1 MGKGADTPDIPSQ
14 TTTVQQSLP
23 AYAEPF
29 YRELLGRAVYE
40 TSTPYQ
46 AFPGQRLADF
56 NPAEM
61 QAMQGIAGLGAPGQI
76 GQATQLATQAGQA
89 AGTPYQSGYNAGQIS
104 SGYDPTANLGPEF
117 QPGTLA
123 DTATLQEYMNPY
135 QQLVTDIQK
144 REATRQ
150 SNIMG
155 RDIGLGAAGQ
165 GSLGGYRE
173 AIMQA
178 ERQRNLG
185 QQLGDIQA
193 IGDQQA
199 FQQAQRAF
207 EADRAR
213 QLQASQL
220 GLQRGAAQEGF
231 QQAAERFRQ
240 GAFGLGERA
249 RQVQEQLG
257 QSAFGLGLDAQGRQL
272 GAAQLL
278 GQLGSVQQGLDLDRL
293 RSQQAAGQIQRE
305 LSQRG
310 LDIGYQD
317 FLRQQAFPRE
327 QLGLFSS
334 LLQGLPIAPGSTT
347 ATFGQVPTAEQ
358 QLLGSGIAGVGL
370 YNALGGGQ

>member
-61 QAMQGIAGLGAPGQI
+61 QAMQGIASLGAPGQI
-76 GQATQLATQAGQA
+76 GQATQLASQAGQA
-89 AGTPYQSGYNAGQIS
+89 AATPYQF
-104 SGYDPTANLGPEF
+104 GYDPTANLGPEF

-123 DTATLQEYMNPY
+123 DTSTLQSYMNPY

-150 SNIMG
+150 SDIMG
-155 RDIGLGAAGQ
+155 RDIGLSAAGQ

-231 QQAAERFRQ
+231 QQAAE
-240 GAFGLGERA
+240 
-249 RQVQEQLG
+249 QLG
-257 QSAFGLGLDAQGRQL
+257 QSAFGLNLGAQGRQL

-310 LDIGYQD
+310 MDIGYQD

-370 YNALGGGQ
+370 YNALRGS

>member
-1 MGKGADTPDIPSQ
+1 MGKGADSPDIPSQ

-61 QAMQGIAGLGAPGQI
+61 QAMQGIAGLGAPSQI
-76 GQATQLATQAGQA
+76 GQATQLASQAGTA
-89 AGTPYQSGYNAGQIS
+89 SDFG
-104 SGYDPTANLGPEF
+104 PTF

-123 DTATLQEYMNPY
+123 DRQMLEGYMNPY
-135 QQLVTDIQK
+135 QQMVTDIRS
-144 REATRQ
+144 REARRQ
-150 SNIMG
+150 SDIMG

-173 AIMQA
+173 AIMQS
-178 ERQRNLG
+178 ERERNLG
-185 QQLGDIQA
+185 QLLDDIQA
-193 IGDQQA
+193 TGSSQA
-199 FQQAQRAF
+199 FSQAQQAF

-213 QLQASQL
+213 NLQASQM
-220 GLQRGAAQEGF
+220 GLQ
-231 QQAAERFRQ
+231 Q
-240 GAFGLGERA
+240 GEARARTGLGA
-249 RQVQEQLG
+249 
-257 QSAFGLGLDAQGRQL
+257 S
-272 GAAQLL
+272 QLL

-310 LDIGYQD
+310 MDIGYQD

-334 LLQGLPIAPGSTT
+334 LLQGLPIAPGSTQ

-370 YNALGGGQ
+370 YNALRGGQ